1 MAKKFNQLREKMSAE
16 SQGRARVK
24 TQVMA
29 TDMALAELRQAF
41 NLSQEE
47 MANVMKLKQPAISKI
62 EKNTDMFISTL
73 RRYVEAMGGK
83 LDITARFDDEEIRIS
98 QFEEL
103 HQGNT

>member
-1 MAKKFNQLREKMSAE
+1 MAKKFKQLKKKMSAE
-16 SQGRARVK
+16 AQERAQIK

-73 RRYVEAMGGK
+73 RRYIEAMGGE
-83 LDITARFDDEEIRIS
+83 LNITARFDDQEIRIS

-103 HQGNT
+103 HRGTA